1 MGHSIKLKF
10 FLFKTMVSMVE
21 LVLRTTGDILIS
33 VNHVLSCLIS
43 KDIPDKAN
51 LTSTERDLFECPPA
65 TRRREEDEDNWAKEN
80 D

>member
-1 MGHSIKLKF
+1 
-10 FLFKTMVSMVE
+10 MVE
-21 LVLRTTGDILIS
+21 IFLRTIRGILIS

-43 KDIPDKAN
+43 KKIPDKAN
-51 LTSTERDLFECPPA
+51 LTSTERELFECPPA

>member
-51 LTSTERDLFECPPA
+51 LTSTERELFECPPA
-65 TRRREEDEDNWAKEN
+65 TRRMEEDEDNWAREN